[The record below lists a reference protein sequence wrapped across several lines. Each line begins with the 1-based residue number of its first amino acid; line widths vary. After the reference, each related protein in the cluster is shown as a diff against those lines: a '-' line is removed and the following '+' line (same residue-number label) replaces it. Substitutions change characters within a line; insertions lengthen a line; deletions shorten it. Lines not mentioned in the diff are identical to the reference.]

1 MVFLLRCLLLA
12 ALSQRV
18 GAGKTGEEEG
28 SSLQLGKH
36 PGSATAVPV
45 LGAELIPAS
54 HVGGM
59 DVHMHRAS
67 SAFQQASPGH
77 IGRLTNTHTHT
88 HVFSVKAFEGHAS
101 F

>member
-12 ALSQRV
+12 APSQRV

-36 PGSATAVPV
+36 PGSAMAVPV

-59 DVHMHRAS
+59 EAVITVHMHRAS
-67 SAFQQASPGH
+67 SAFQQASPRH
-77 IGRLTNTHTHT
+77 LGRPTNTHTHT
-88 HVFSVKAFEGHAS
+88 RSL
-101 F
+101 